1 MIRLAIIGTGSMAQ
15 QHADRLREIAGVR
28 LAACCDVDPA
38 RAQAFAQ
45 HNNIPQAYTDAAA
58 LLDAGGLDAVSIVAS
73 DAAHKDLAVR
83 AARHGLHILCEKP
96 LATNAAEAKVMLQ
109 AVRAAKVVNMVNFSY
124 RASAALYK
132 AHELVAAG
140 ALGELRHVEASY
152 LQGWLTR
159 AVWRT
164 KQPIS
169 PGALW
174 RMSAAQ
180 SKGDLG
186 DLGVH
191 ILDFMTFVAGPPC
204 AIACQLASLPKGL
217 PGNKYKGVLL
227 DANDSFV
234 ASLRFANGALGVVH
248 SSRWATGQNNSLRL
262 RMYGTAGGLV
272 VDLDRAWNTLQLCCG
287 KDVPAGRWRT
297 LRCPKVPSI
306 YQRFIRSMRTGT
318 PGRPDFEDGWRI
330 QCYLD
335 ACLTAAARGRAVRV
349 SGGHKSTPG
358 LTVPRGHG
366 ARRG

>member
-1 MIRLAIIGTGSMAQ
+1 MIRLAILGTGSMAQ
-15 QHADRLREIAGVR
+15 QHVHSLKEIAGVR
-28 LAACCDVDPA
+28 LAACCDVDQA
-38 RAQAFAQ
+38 RVQAFAQ
-45 HNNIPQAYTDAAA
+45 QNNVPRAYTDVAA
-58 LLDAGGLDAVSIVAS
+58 LLDAGGLDAVSIVAA
-73 DAAHKDLAVR
+73 DAAHKDLALR

-96 LATNAAEAKVMLQ
+96 LATNAAEANVMVQ

-124 RASAALYK
+124 RASAALYQ
-132 AHELVAAG
+132 ARELVAAG

-159 AVWRT
+159 TVWRT

-180 SKGDLG
+180 SNGDLG

-191 ILDFMTFVAGPPC
+191 ILDFMTFVAGAPRELS
-204 AIACQLASLPKGL
+204 CQMTSLPKGL

-248 SSRWATGQNNSLRL
+248 SSRWATGQSNSIRL
-262 RMYGTAGGLV
+262 RVYGTAGALI
-272 VDLDRAWNTLQLCCG
+272 VDLDSAWNKLQLCCG
-287 KDVPAGRWRT
+287 NDMQAGRWRT
-297 LRCPKVPSI
+297 LRCPKVPNI
-306 YQRFIRSMRTGT
+306 YQRFIRSVRTHT
-318 PGRPDFEDGWRI
+318 LDKPDFEDGWRI

-335 ACLTAAARGRAVRV
+335 ACLAAAARGRAVRV
-349 SGGHKSTPG
+349 
-358 LTVPRGHG
+358 
-366 ARRG
+366 

>member
-1 MIRLAIIGTGSMAQ
+1 MIRLAILGTGSMAQ
-15 QHADRLREIAGVR
+15 QHADRLKEIAGVR
-28 LAACCDVDPA
+28 LVACCDVDQV
-38 RAQAFAQ
+38 RVRAFAQ
-45 HNNIPQAYTDAAA
+45 HNTIPHAYTDVAA
-58 LLDAGGLDAVSIVAS
+58 LLAAGGLDAVTIVAA

-83 AARHGLHILCEKP
+83 AAQHGLHILCEKP
-96 LATNAAEAKVMLQ
+96 LAANAAEAKAMVQ

-132 AHELVAAG
+132 ARDLVAAG

-191 ILDFMTFVAGPPC
+191 ILDFMTFVAGAPC
-204 AIACQLASLPKGL
+204 EIACQTTSLPKGL

-248 SSRWATGQNNSLRL
+248 SSRWATGQNNSIRL
-262 RMYGTAGGLV
+262 RVYGTAGALV
-272 VDLDRAWNTLQLCCG
+272 VDLDSAWHTLQACCG

-297 LRCPKVPSI
+297 LRCAKVPNI
-306 YQRFIRSMRTGT
+306 YQRFIRSVRTGT
-318 PGRPDFEDGWRI
+318 PGAPDFADGWRM
-330 QCYLD
+330 QVYLD

-349 SGGHKSTPG
+349 
-358 LTVPRGHG
+358 
-366 ARRG
+366 